1 MELARM
7 MPGRYSTIKWN
18 VPLCLAIS
26 VPSWLMFWY
35 VFRTYGETGRRSYYD
50 LAHLTWVTIYCCL
63 AFVAFGMV
71 VEGSVLVFRK
81 YWPEPR
87 LDDYELAVFASQSNQ
102 EGDLPLVKAT
112 DKGNVTLEF
121 IAGRP
126 AAGALLEGA
135 RQSEAPGIFI
145 CGPVAL
151 THGVRGE
158 AAKENSRFG
167 LTRYAL
173 YEEPFEM

>member
-7 MPGRYSTIKWN
+7 MPGRYSNIKWN

-35 VFRTYGETGRRSYYD
+35 VYRSYVSSEQMSYYD
-50 LAHLTWVTIYCCL
+50 FAQVTWVTIYSAL
-63 AFVAFGMV
+63 AFVAFAV
-71 VEGSVLVFRK
+71 LVEGSVLVFRK

-87 LDDYELAVFASQSNQ
+87 LDDFEVDVFASQSKR
-102 EGDLPLVKAT
+102 EGAVPVVKAT
-112 DKGNVTLEF
+112 DTSTVTLEF
-121 IAGRP
+121 LTGRP
-126 AAGALLEGA
+126 PPGTLMEGA
-135 RQSEAPGIFI
+135 RQSQAPGIFM

-151 THGVRGE
+151 IQGVRSE

-173 YEEPFEM
+173 YDEPFEM